1 MINIDKKIIAFDLD
15 GTLAE
20 SKQHLQENMSLLL
33 SQLALE
39 KIIVIISG
47 GSFDQFKKQFL
58 PFFKANEEIYKN
70 LILLSTSGSQ
80 TYQYLN
86 NDWLMT
92 DIEKFDENIKQ
103 TVIKE
108 LENISKD
115 LAFGIGAITD
125 GDKVIEDR
133 LTQVTLSALGQKA
146 PIEFKEK
153 WDPDQK
159 KRQQI
164 RQILLNKLSNV
175 NIIIGG
181 TTSIDILPSDF
192 DKAKGL
198 QKLLNKLGLSKE
210 DMLFVGDA
218 IFPGGNDYS
227 VYEAGIETVKV
238 KGPKETAE
246 LIKSWIV

>member
-1 MINIDKKIIAFDLD
+1 MIKIDKKIIAFDLD

-20 SKQHLQENMSLLL
+20 SKQHLEESMSLLL

-39 KIIVIISG
+39 KIVVIISG
-47 GSFDQFKKQFL
+47 GSFEQFKKQFL
-58 PFFKANEEIYKN
+58 PFLKLEEEIYKN
-70 LILLSTSGSQ
+70 FILLSTSGSQ
-80 TYQYLN
+80 TYEYIN
-86 NDWLMT
+86 NDWVMT

-103 TVIKE
+103 TVIRE
-108 LENISKD
+108 LDEISKD
-115 LAFGIGAITD
+115 PTFGIGIITE

-133 LTQVTLSALGQKA
+133 LTQITLSALGQKA
-146 PIEFKEK
+146 PIEFKKK

-181 TTSIDILPSDF
+181 TTSIDILLSDF

-198 QKLLNKLGLSKE
+198 QKLLNKLKLIKE

-238 KGPKETAE
+238 KDPKETAL